1 MHDRNQKPV
10 LIIDDEPFALQ
21 VAAHQI
27 KQLGFDCVL
36 TTQSADQALEIIE
49 HSDPAISLVISDLNM
64 PDVDGVELLRR
75 FDEASYQGDIIL
87 FSGEDEKTL
96 TMAESLARAR
106 KLSVLGSLEKPL
118 DPVKLGELLQ
128 KSTLIQIPRAT
139 SKRRDPVTA
148 EMVEQA
154 IEQGEI
160 EPWFQPKIDI
170 ASRTPVGVEA
180 LARWPASSRG
190 PIFPDEFIPVAE
202 QAGLIDRLTYLM
214 LEKSL
219 QASKSWRKQG
229 VDLKIALNISMDSLY
244 DASLPDRLCQIIA
257 DQDEPVDRY
266 QLEITESRLME
277 NLVIPLEVLLRLR
290 MKKISLSIDDFGTGH
305 SNLAQLRDLP
315 FDELK
320 LDRSYVQ
327 ASGDNGRGHAI
338 LESSIEIAN
347 KLNLCTVAE
356 GVETLEEW
364 RLIEAMGCDQI
375 QGYLVARPM
384 PAEKIP
390 EWVSQWPDLCEEIF
404 VQ

>member
-75 FDEASYQGDIIL
+75 FDEANYQGDIIL